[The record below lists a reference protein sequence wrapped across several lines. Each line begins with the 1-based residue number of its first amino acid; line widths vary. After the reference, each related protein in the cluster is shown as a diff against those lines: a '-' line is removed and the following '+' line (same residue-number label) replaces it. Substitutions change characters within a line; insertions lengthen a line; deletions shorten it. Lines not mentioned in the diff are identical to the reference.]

1 MFDVVI
7 KYENFE
13 GQKLIARMTI
23 ETTNGSPSMSCI
35 RDMAL
40 KRLYEVAA
48 VAKILIMKI
57 HAVKFYNGDD
67 VHTSFYYKN
76 IEFTVDYN
84 LIGDIK
90 IGECND

>member
-13 GQKLIARMTI
+13 GEKLVARMTI
-23 ETTNGSPSMSCI
+23 EANGSQTISCI

-40 KRLYEVAA
+40 KRFYEVAA
-48 VAKILIMKI
+48 VAKVL
-57 HAVKFYNGDD
+57 AVKVHATSFFSGDD

-76 IEFTVDYN
+76 IEFANDYDF
-84 LIGDIK
+84 IGDIQ
-90 IGECND
+90 IRGCDD

>member
-13 GQKLIARMTI
+13 GQKLVANMAI
-23 ETTNGSPSMSCI
+23 ETNGSQPLSCI

-57 HAVKFYNGDD
+57 HAIKFYDGDD

-76 IEFTVDYN
+76 IEFAVDYN
-84 LIGDIK
+84 FIGDIK